1 MIKSYLKYYLKSRVI
16 SSVKHPFVNGLN
28 DSVFSKLKT
37 VDDIA
42 IQTYVESL
50 KTNKSV
56 LSITDLGAGSKKTK
70 ANVRRISSIVKN
82 AAVSQ
87 QFGRLLAVLVQEYN
101 CETIIEL
108 GTSLGVGTSYLA
120 AKSSTTV
127 YTIEGCPNISEFAQ
141 NELKQFS
148 NINFFAGEFS
158 SQLNAVLKL
167 SGPPDLVYIDGNHT
181 YKATIDYFNFFL
193 KHAHAKTILV
203 FDDIHWS
210 SGMEKAWSEIIEAE
224 EVSVS
229 MDLFRM
235 GIVFLDKSLTKNQ
248 FTLRF

>member
-1 MIKSYLKYYLKSRVI
+1 MIKSYLKYYLKSRAI
-16 SSVKHPFVNGLN
+16 SNIKQPFIKGLN

-37 VDDIA
+37 IDDTA
-42 IQTYVESL
+42 IQTYVRSL
-50 KTNKSV
+50 KINKTV
-56 LSITDLGAGSKKTK
+56 LSITDLGAGSKKRNT
-70 ANVRRISSIVKN
+70 NVRRVSSIVKN

-87 QFGRLLAVLVQEYN
+87 QFGRLLAVLVREYK

-120 AKSSTTV
+120 KASTTV
-127 YTIEGCPNISEFAQ
+127 YTIEGCPNISGFAQ
-141 NELKQFS
+141 HELKQFS
-148 NINFFAGEFS
+148 NINFFVGEFS
-158 SQLNAVLKL
+158 NQLNAVLKL

-181 YKATIDYFNFFL
+181 YKGTIDYFNFFL
-193 KHAHAKTILV
+193 KHAHTKTILV

-210 SGMEKAWSEIIEAE
+210 SSMEKAWSEIIHAN

-229 MDLFRM
+229 IDLFRM
-235 GIVFLDKSLTKNQ
+235 GIVFLDKSLTKDQ

>member
-1 MIKSYLKYYLKSRVI
+1 MIKSYLKYYLKSRAI
-16 SSVKHPFVNGLN
+16 SNVKHPFVNGLN

-42 IQTYVESL
+42 VQTYVESL

-87 QFGRLLAVLVQEYN
+87 PFGRLLAELVREYK

-141 NELKQFS
+141 NELRQFS
-148 NINFFAGEFS
+148 NINFFVGEFS
-158 SQLNAVLKL
+158 SQLNTVLKL

-181 YKATIDYFNFFL
+181 YKATMDYFNFFL
-193 KHAHAKTILV
+193 KYAHPKTILV

-210 SGMEKAWSEIIEAE
+210 SGMEKAWSEIIEAK

-229 MDLFRM
+229 IDLFRM
-235 GIVFLDKSLTKNQ
+235 GIVFLDKSLAENQ
-248 FTLRF
+248 FILRF